1 MSARFGPD
9 QWPNEELQRYQT
21 LENTL
26 GQTRAVVVGSKGMIA
41 GTSGPFAV
49 HAGLEVLKHGGSAAD
64 AVLTTALAQVALFAG
79 ATISYAGIMTAVY
92 FDATAGKS
100 HALNAAY
107 NTVQNEIDPLT
118 IPGRCEPSGRTA
130 LVPGFMA
137 GVQAMHDRFGRVP
150 FAALFGPAVWVAEHG
165 VKITPVVDGWL
176 KAQGNFVTRLP
187 EARRV
192 FTKQNG
198 ELCAT
203 GDLFCQPE
211 LAATLKRIASQGSAY
226 MYEGE
231 WARHF
236 VDAVQRE
243 GGKMTLDDLAA
254 YRALWTEPLETSYR
268 DYRVISLGPPN
279 AGGLQTLGSLKL
291 AEAADLSKCG
301 HYTASA
307 EALYSLIQ
315 ISRIQSLLA
324 HAPLSTLKSC
334 FPNVD
339 HSPESRLT
347 KETASR
353 LWAHIRNRMGR
364 DSAGEMQGA
373 SHSAGVLAVDDQ
385 GNVASIVHSINCVLW
400 GATGIFV
407 DGISIPDSASFQ
419 QGAIANAGPGAR
431 LTEGTNPLI
440 VVKRGKPVLAS
451 ATIGSALHQATLQN
465 LINVLDF
472 GMDPQTS
479 AEQPNSRGP
488 TLGMSLTG
496 VPEPEYEKEAFGT
509 GDFSEAVLEGVRARG
524 QATKIVGENSQV
536 GYWIGI
542 QIDPE
547 SQKLLGGVTPK
558 LNGLVESH

>member
-1 MSARFGPD
+1 MSAGFGPD
-9 QWPNEELQRYQT
+9 QWPNEELQHYLT

-41 GTSGPFAV
+41 GTSGPLAI

-92 FDATAGKS
+92 FDATSGKA
-100 HALNAAY
+100 HALNAGY

-118 IPGRCEPSGRTA
+118 IPGSGEPSGRTA
-130 LVPGFMA
+130 LAPGFMA
-137 GVQAMHDRFGRVP
+137 GVQALHDRFGRVP
-150 FAALFGPAVWVAEHG
+150 FAALFSPAVWVAEHG
-165 VKITPVVDGWL
+165 VKISPVVDGWL
-176 KAQGNFVTRLP
+176 KAQGSFVTRLP

-192 FTKQNG
+192 FTKQNAA
-198 ELCAT
+198 LCTT
-203 GDLFCQPE
+203 GDVLRQPE

-243 GGKMTLDDLAA
+243 GGKMTLEDLAN

-279 AGGLQTLGSLKL
+279 TGGLQTLGSLKL
-291 AEAADLSKCG
+291 AEAADLSKRG
-301 HYTASA
+301 HYTTSA

-315 ISRIQSLLA
+315 ISRIQSLLVNS
-324 HAPLSTLKSC
+324 PLSTLKSYL
-334 FPNVD
+334 PNVD
-339 HSPESRLT
+339 HAPGSRLT

-353 LWAHIRNRMGR
+353 LWAHIQNRMAKH
-364 DSAGEMQGA
+364 SAGEMQGA
-373 SHSAGVLAVDDQ
+373 NHSAGVLAVDDQ
-385 GNVASIVHSINCVLW
+385 GNVASMVHSINCVLW

-407 DGISIPDSASFQ
+407 DGISISDSASLQ
-419 QGAIANAGPGAR
+419 QRAIANAGPGAR
-431 LTEGTNPLI
+431 LPEGTNPLI
-440 VVKRGKPVLAS
+440 VVKGGKTVLAS
-451 ATIGSALHQATLQN
+451 ATIGSALHPATLQN

-472 GMDPQTS
+472 GMDAQTS

-488 TLGMSLTG
+488 ALGISLTG
-496 VPEPEYEKEAFGT
+496 VPEPEYEKEAFGS

-524 QATKIVGENSQV
+524 QATKIVGENSQA

-547 SQKLLGGVTPK
+547 SHQLVGGVTPK

>member
-9 QWPNEELQRYQT
+9 QWPNEELQRYLT

-41 GTSGPFAV
+41 GTSGPFAI

-92 FDATAGKS
+92 FDATAGRA

-118 IPGRCEPSGRTA
+118 IPGRGEPSGRTA

-137 GVQAMHDRFGRVP
+137 GVQALHDRFGRVP

-279 AGGLQTLGSLKL
+279 TGGLQTLGSLKL

-324 HAPLSTLKSC
+324 HASLSTLKSC

-353 LWAHIRNRMGR
+353 LWAHIRNRMAK
-364 DSAGEMQGA
+364 DSAGQMQGA
-373 SHSAGVLAVDDQ
+373 NHSAGVLAVDDQ

-431 LTEGTNPLI
+431 LSGSNE
-440 VVKRGKPVLAS
+440 S
-451 ATIGSALHQATLQN
+451 A
-465 LINVLDF
+465 D
-472 GMDPQTS
+472 
-479 AEQPNSRGP
+479 R
-488 TLGMSLTG
+488 
-496 VPEPEYEKEAFGT
+496 YEE
-509 GDFSEAVLEGVRARG
+509 R
-524 QATKIVGENSQV
+524 
-536 GYWIGI
+536 
-542 QIDPE
+542 
-547 SQKLLGGVTPK
+547 
-558 LNGLVESH
+558 